1 MPLYYIFLLEWLMGR
16 SGGGG
21 GGGGGGGWNEEI
33 AQVKNGAQLVPP
45 NFSHQ
50 VSF

>member
-16 SGGGG
+16 S
-21 GGGGGGGWNEEI
+21 GGGGGWNEEI